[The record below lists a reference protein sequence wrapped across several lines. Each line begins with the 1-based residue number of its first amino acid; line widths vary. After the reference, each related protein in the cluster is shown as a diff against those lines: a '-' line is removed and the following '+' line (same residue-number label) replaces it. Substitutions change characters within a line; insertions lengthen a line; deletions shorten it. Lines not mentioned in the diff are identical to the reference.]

1 MLAIWGYCHCYKAMQ
16 VNEKIV
22 KKVISIYEQEYGE
35 KLSMTEG
42 REMTRRL
49 LTFYLKILSPLPSER
64 KEMGLSEI
72 DPDEEW
78 IY

>member
-1 MLAIWGYCHCYKAMQ
+1 MQ
-16 VNEKIV
+16 VDNALVQKIV
-22 KKVISIYEQEYGE
+22 GIYEKEYGE
-35 KLSMTEG
+35 KLSMAEG

-64 KEMGLSEI
+64 KEMGLPEQ